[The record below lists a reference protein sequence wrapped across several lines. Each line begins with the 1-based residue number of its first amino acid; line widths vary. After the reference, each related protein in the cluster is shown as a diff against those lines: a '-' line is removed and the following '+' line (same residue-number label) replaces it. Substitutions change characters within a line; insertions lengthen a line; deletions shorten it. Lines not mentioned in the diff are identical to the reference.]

1 MDAKQSHKRMA
12 AEVLQF
18 IDQNDNFLLSAHINA
33 DGDAIASVIAMA
45 LLLEKRNKKA
55 EMIFHDRSIDSR
67 FNYLKYFKRIRSYN
81 PEMEKNYEAAI
92 ILDVPG
98 LKRLG
103 DVANLLP
110 PRSNVAKI
118 DHHPVEGD
126 FAICNMVDE
135 HASSTTQLIYE
146 ILELSGI
153 PVDVD
158 LANAIYTGIVYDTGR
173 FSFSNT
179 TSRDMYIGGHMIEI
193 GIDPAQINNRIFFE
207 NSFEAL
213 RIIGEG
219 LANLESYLDG
229 AVNVI
234 YLSYRVMNNNN
245 QGEVEELANYS
256 VAIRGGQVG
265 LFIREIK
272 PDFHKV
278 SFRSKGK
285 VDVNQVAKAFSGG
298 GHSRAAGCRIEGK
311 KDQIL
316 KDLLT
321 ELQKQL

>member
-1 MDAKQSHKRMA
+1 MDAKQSHKKMA

-55 EMIFHDRSIDSR
+55 EMIFHDQSIDSR
-67 FNYLKYFKRIRSYN
+67 FNYLKYFKNIRSYN
-81 PEMEKNYEAAI
+81 QEMEKNYEAAI

-179 TSRDMYIGGHMIEI
+179 TSRDMYIGGYMIEI

-207 NSFEAL
+207 NS
-213 RIIGEG
+213 
-219 LANLESYLDG
+219 YLFPKYGD
-229 AVNVI
+229 
-234 YLSYRVMNNNN
+234 LS
-245 QGEVEELANYS
+245 
-256 VAIRGGQVG
+256 
-265 LFIREIK
+265 K
-272 PDFHKV
+272 
-278 SFRSKGK
+278 
-285 VDVNQVAKAFSGG
+285 
-298 GHSRAAGCRIEGK
+298 SRF
-311 KDQIL
+311 
-316 KDLLT
+316 T
-321 ELQKQL
+321 